1 MAGIASLAFHFPAHS
16 LRAVAYGDR
25 WEAARAPGIQE
36 KTVASYDEDEVT
48 LAVEAARA
56 ISLPEHVGFLA
67 TATFGGPP
75 LAPTVAVALGMEEGP
90 KEDFRGSTNASG
102 EALLSC
108 VDFVESHQG
117 VALLVAADAPQG
129 GPEDPS
135 EHPQG
140 AAAAALLLTPD
151 GDLRIEEMATHTQDD
166 RGESG
171 LQGRKR
177 GIEGVELAREVIQT
191 AAREGLEGLGTG
203 RVAAHEPDG
212 RFASRALKGLV
223 DPTRIGGG
231 VVGLSG
237 DTGCVSPL
245 LALAEVVHG
254 ARKGSRLGLVTYGGG
269 SSVVLSL
276 LLVSRLPG
284 TRSPLGDLSDNRS
297 YLDYAT
303 YARYR
308 AFLAG
313 RDPAAEVSQGAYV
326 SLPAY
331 LDSAAARYRLTAS
344 RCTACNRLDF
354 PPRMVCLDCG
364 GTDLAREVLSGK
376 GEVYA
381 RTVIARGSSPTEFQ
395 DQQDLIGPYAVALVQ
410 LLEGPRILAQL
421 TDVDPAEVEIGMPV
435 YAVLRRIYRQEGVAR
450 YGYKFRPDA
459 GRAASV
465 ANA

>member
-1 MAGIASLAFHFPAHS
+1 MAAIASLAFHFPAHS
-16 LRAVAYGDR
+16 IRAEAYADM
-25 WEAARAPGIQE
+25 WEPSRAPGIQE

-56 ISLPEHVGFLA
+56 LPLPEQVGFLA
-67 TATFGGPP
+67 TATFGGPH
-75 LAPTVAVALGMEEGP
+75 LASTVAVALGMEEGP

-108 VDFVESHQG
+108 LDFVETHQG
-117 VALLVAADAPQG
+117 AALLVAADAPQG
-129 GPEDPS
+129 GPEYPS

-140 AAAAALLLTPD
+140 AAAAALLLAPD
-151 GDLRIEEMATHTQDD
+151 GDLRIEEIATHTQDEREAPD
-166 RGESG
+166 S
-171 LQGRKR
+171 QGGKP
-177 GIEGVELAREVIQT
+177 GIEGVEFARDVIQT
-191 AAREGLEGLGTG
+191 AAREGLEGLDTG

-212 RFASRALKGLV
+212 RFAARVLKGLV

-245 LALAEVVHG
+245 LALAEVVHR
-254 ARKGSRLGLVTYGGG
+254 ARKGNRLGLVTYGGG

-276 LLVSRLPG
+276 LVASRLSR
-284 TRSPLGDLSDNRS
+284 TLSPLGILSANRS

-308 AFLAG
+308 TFLAG

-326 SLPAY
+326 SLPTY
-331 LDSAAARYRLTAS
+331 LGSAPARYRLTAS

-354 PPRMVCLDCG
+354 PPRLVCLDCG
-364 GTDLAREVLSGK
+364 GTDLAQKVLSGK

-395 DQQDLIGPYAVALVQ
+395 EQQDLVGPYAVALVQ
-410 LLEGPRILAQL
+410 LQEGPRILAQL
-421 TDVDPAEVEIGMPV
+421 TDVYPADVEIGMPV
-435 YAVLRRIYRQEGVAR
+435 VALLRRIYRQEGVVR
-450 YGYKFRPDA
+450 YGYKFRPR
-459 GRAASV
+459 RAHS
-465 ANA
+465 NAKA

>member
-16 LRAVAYGDR
+16 IRAEAYGDM
-25 WEAARAPGIQE
+25 WEASRAPGIQE

-56 ISLPEHVGFLA
+56 LPLPEHVGFLA
-67 TATFGGPP
+67 TATSGGPQ

-108 VDFVESHQG
+108 LDFVETHQG
-117 VALLVAADAPQG
+117 AALLVAADTPQG

-140 AAAAALLLTPD
+140 AAASALLLTPD
-151 GDLRIEEMATHTQDD
+151 GDLRIEEMATHTQDE
-166 RGESG
+166 RGEADS
-171 LQGRKR
+171 QGNR
-177 GIEGVELAREVIQT
+177 GIEGLELAREIIQT

-203 RVAAHEPDG
+203 RVASHEPEG
-212 RFASRALKGLV
+212 RFASRTLKGLV

-254 ARKGSRLGLVTYGGG
+254 ARKGNRLGLVTYGGG

-276 LLVSRLPG
+276 LLVSRLSG
-284 TRSPLGDLSDNRS
+284 TRSPFGSLSANRS

-308 AFLAG
+308 TFLAG

-326 SLPAY
+326 SLPTY

-344 RCTACNRLDF
+344 RCTACNRLAF
-354 PPRMVCLDCG
+354 PPRLVCLDCG
-364 GTDLAREVLSGK
+364 GTDLAQEVLSGK

-395 DQQDLIGPYAVALVQ
+395 EQQDLVGPYAVALVQ
-410 LLEGPRILAQL
+410 LQEGPRILAQL
-421 TDVDPAEVEIGMPV
+421 TDVDPADVEIGMPV
-435 YAVLRRIYRQEGVAR
+435 VALLRRIYRQEGVVR
-450 YGYKFRPDA
+450 YGYKFRPKL
-459 GRAASV
+459 GRAASN